1 MNLELSRKE
10 SILLID
16 GLNARIKIVENLI
29 LAFTT
34 QYLIDVFSKE
44 REDLIQLKNKITLST
59 NKELY

>member
-34 QYLIDVFSKE
+34 QYLIDVYSKE